1 MGASPLQRASVVL
14 AQWLHNADLWWRSG
28 TNFTGKAVH
37 NITADRTWTFQNR
50 DGTIADD
57 TDLALKADAADLTS
71 HTGNTSNPHSVTAS
85 QVGLG
90 NVNNTSDADKPVS
103 TATQAALD
111 DKADAVDNV
120 VQRVFNSFAT
130 VDTGSTLMVQD
141 NTIPQNVEGDEYCT
155 LSITPTSVT
164 NRLRIRAKFHVSSSV
179 TNNIIMALFQDST
192 ANALDASW
200 ISLPSDNS
208 YATLILEYTM
218 VAGTTSATTFKI
230 RIGGVLAGTTTIN
243 GFSSAQKLGGTLLS
257 TLEILE
263 EAV

>member
-57 TDLALKADAADLTS
+57 TDLAL
-71 HTGNTSNPHSVTAS
+71 
-85 QVGLG
+85 
-90 NVNNTSDADKPVS
+90 
-103 TATQAALD
+103 
-111 DKADAVDNV
+111 KADAVDNV